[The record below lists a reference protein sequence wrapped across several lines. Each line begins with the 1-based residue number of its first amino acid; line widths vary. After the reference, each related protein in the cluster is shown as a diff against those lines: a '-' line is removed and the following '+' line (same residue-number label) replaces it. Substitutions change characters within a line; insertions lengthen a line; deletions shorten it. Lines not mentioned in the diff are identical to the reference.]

1 MAWKRQD
8 PTKYKKSQV
17 ILSVVLLLLLIA
29 ASVVAWILVRKDE
42 KTEVI
47 TTPVI
52 EPIAL
57 PEESTPE
64 SEPIFDALALQAV
77 VDDWVNSSNGTS
89 SVVIADE
96 NGEVL
101 AAHNSDQ
108 VYFAASLYKL
118 FVAYEGYQLLDVIDE
133 APGASY
139 LNGQTREECLDAMI
153 RSSDSPCGE
162 KMLAELG
169 GLELTNKL
177 REYGITN
184 TSLSSISTTAFDSM
198 KVLSLVLQGS
208 KISEESQAN
217 YLDSM
222 LTQDNLYRRG
232 LPSGFSEEVSV
243 YNKVGWNEQ
252 KEWHDA
258 SIIVNKNGDRII
270 VAVLSENVGT
280 AKIRELAASLEPVI
294 NK

>member
-17 ILSVVLLLLLIA
+17 ILTLVLLVLLII
-29 ASVVAWILVRKDE
+29 SSFVAWILVRNEDTTVE
-42 KTEVI
+42 
-47 TTPVI
+47 TTPI
-52 EPIAL
+52 QQADSENIDNTGLNEEPE
-57 PEESTPE
+57 PEFDSTK
-64 SEPIFDALALQAV
+64 LQSV
-77 VDDWVNSSNGTS
+77 VDDWVNSVSGTA

-118 FVAYEGYQLLDVIDE
+118 FVAYEGYKTLE
-133 APGASY
+133 ATEDSEQVY
-139 LNGQTREECLDAMI
+139 INDHTREECLDLMI
-153 RSSDSPCGE
+153 RESDSPCGE
-162 KMLAELG
+162 KMLSELG
-169 GLELTNKL
+169 GLNLTNRL

-184 TSLSSISTTAFDSM
+184 TSMSSISTTAYDAM
-198 KVLSLVLQGS
+198 KILSLVLSGDNLS
-208 KISEESQAN
+208 DESRDQ

-222 LTQDNLYRRG
+222 KAQDDLYRRG
-232 LPSGFSEEVSV
+232 LPSGFSDEVTV

-258 SIIVNKNGDRII
+258 AIIETGDGRKLI
-270 VAVLSENVGT
+270 VAVLTESVGT
-280 AKIRELAASLEPVI
+280 TNIKKLASALESSL
-294 NK
+294 